1 MIKLKQLISE
11 QTAVTPTV
19 KFSDLYNTEQT
30 QNLSGDDNNVTF
42 EVESKGYL
50 VETMLVITLP
60 TETKNKI
67 YPDNKPSERGF
78 WTLKSYSDVLKRD
91 RNYQGRIGAALSN
104 GGIIIPLSKNQ
115 LKPGANT
122 FTLQNKSKQVVLT
135 ITINIEV

>member
-1 MIKLKQLISE
+1 
-11 QTAVTPTV
+11 
-19 KFSDLYNTEQT
+19 
-30 QNLSGDDNNVTF
+30 
-42 EVESKGYL
+42 
-50 VETMLVITLP
+50 MLVITLP